1 MLDAAL
7 KRRLYGCTPVPAK
20 IPESEQRRFQRAKV
34 HFSLDCS
41 IRIDQPTGVES
52 VVEDISAGGLR
63 IHLINTTNAPPL
75 RVGDSLTGAIESLNP
90 ALQMSFRGKVLWV
103 REIQDPAGAA
113 FHAGISFDPDVVLA
127 ELILALQPTGAEGR
141 N

>member
-1 MLDAAL
+1 M
-7 KRRLYGCTPVPAK
+7 
-20 IPESEQRRFQRAKV
+20 
-34 HFSLDCS
+34 
-41 IRIDQPTGVES
+41 
-52 VVEDISAGGLR
+52 VEDISAGGLR

-75 RVGDSLTGAIESLNP
+75 RVGDSVTGAIESLNP

-113 FHAGISFDPDVVLA
+113 LHAGIAFDPDVVLA
-127 ELILALQPTGAEGR
+127 ELILALQPNGAEGS